1 MARSWITGSAVW
13 LSVIGVVL
21 GAGIA
26 QGEQAPPTE
35 RKGISAVEREAVDLG
50 PEIPGMQGRYLRL
63 RSGTIEPGGHNAI
76 HTHTDRPEILYVVEG
91 TVTEHRNGTTNE
103 YREGEILV
111 GTKETKHWIENKGT
125 TKATFLVVDIVKKE

>member
-1 MARSWITGSAVW
+1 MARSRTLRGGVW
-13 LSVIGVVL
+13 LLVIGVVL
-21 GAGIA
+21 AAGIA

-35 RKGISAVEREAVDLG
+35 KKGISAVEREAVDLG

-76 HTHTDRPEILYVVEG
+76 HTHADRPEILYVVKG

-125 TKATFLVVDIVKKE
+125 TKATFLVVDIVKK